1 MMLMTYMS
9 RLGAV
14 AVVTS
19 VLVTVGLNAGQEP
32 AVDVAVDP
40 DDIGGI
46 VEGPSGPEAGVWVI
60 AETDDLP
67 TPFRKIVVTDD
78 GGRFVLPDLPRGTYQ
93 VWVRGYGLVDSSPVE
108 SAPGRTLRLTAVPA
122 PTPQAAAQIY
132 PPSYWHSLLEVP
144 PESDFPG
151 TGRNGNG
158 IPVHMQTQ
166 AAWVTGVQ
174 LGCVNCHQMGDEVT
188 RSVDHLT
195 GFASSIEAWDH
206 RLRVGQRGRL
216 MSAFLDPLGRDRAL
230 QAYADWTD
238 RIAAGEVPPEPPRP
252 SGIERNLVLSIWD
265 WGAQTSYIH
274 DLISTDKR
282 NPALN
287 PGGLLYGVDYGRDYL
302 TVLDPLEGRATEI
315 KVPVREDPGPRT
327 NFSLSVEI
335 PSPFFG
341 DEIVWDAPAH
351 PHNPMMD
358 AKGRVWITMQIRNR
372 TNQPDFC
379 KEGHPSAQFYPLETG
394 GGHQLSVFD
403 PATQEFTFIDTCF
416 GTHHLQFDEDED
428 DTLYLSGV
436 GNTVGWVNTRVFD
449 ETGDAALAQGW
460 CPLIV
465 DTNGDGKAGPWVTEP
480 PPGATQGTHS
490 FKSPDEWVVPDGMDV
505 RLRSGG
511 YGIVVSPV
519 DHSVWIANP
528 GPYPG
533 RIARLDPSTCLT
545 EVYEPP
551 IDNPR
556 APDKHGA
563 TPRGVDVDRNG
574 LIWTALAGTGH
585 TASFDRGKCQVL
597 DGPTATGQHC
607 PDGWTLYESPGPK
620 FKGVT
625 APGSA
630 EYHYYN
636 WVDQF
641 DTLGLGKDIPI
652 TNGSNSD
659 SLACGLT
666 RVWGDDRVAGPLP
679 SRVLH
684 AGVGRA
690 NRRPGCGLEGSRT
703 LGEQRDE
710 CRLARRGREGPDEH
724 GCAFSAQ
731 ARPPGEVA
739 PFRGRGGGDRCG
751 GSDGET

>member
-1 MMLMTYMS
+1 MTRS
-9 RLGAV
+9 WKWRLGTV
-14 AVVTS
+14 AAS
-19 VLVTVGLNAGQEP
+19 VLITAGLNAGQQP
-32 AVDVAVDP
+32 SVDVAIDP
-40 DDIGGI
+40 DDIGGV

-60 AETDDLP
+60 AETADLP

-93 VWVRGYGLVDSSPVE
+93 VWVRGYGLVDSPPVE

-122 PTPQAAAQIY
+122 PNPQAAAEIY

-144 PESDFPG
+144 PKSEFPG
-151 TGRNGNG
+151 TGADGNG
-158 IPVHMQTQ
+158 IPRHITTQ
-166 AAWVTGVQ
+166 AAWKTGVQ
-174 LGCVNCHQMGDEVT
+174 LGCINCHQMGDVVT
-188 RSVDHLT
+188 RTLTHLT
-195 GFASSIEAWDH
+195 GHASSYDAWDH
-206 RLRVGQRGRL
+206 RLKVGQRGPL
-216 MSAFLDPLGRDRAL
+216 MNSMFNVLGREIGL
-230 QAYADWTD
+230 EAYSDWTD

-252 SGIERNLVLSIWD
+252 SGIERNLVLSMWD
-265 WGAQTSYIH
+265 WGASTSYIH
-274 DLISTDKR
+274 DMISTDKR
-282 NPALN
+282 NPTLN
-287 PGGLLYGVDYGRDYL
+287 SGGLIYGVDFGRDYL

-315 KVPVREDPGPRT
+315 KVPVRENPNGRSYFP
-327 NFSLSVEI
+327 LSQVES
-335 PSPFFG
+335 SPFWG
-341 DEIVWDAPAH
+341 DEIVWEAPAH

-358 AKGRVWITMQIRNR
+358 AKGRIWITAQIREPD
-372 TNQPDFC
+372 NQPSFC
-379 KEGHPSAQFYPLETG
+379 GEGSTHPSAQFYPIETG
-394 GGHQLSVFD
+394 RGYQAAVFD

-416 GTHHLQFDEDED
+416 GTHHLQFDEDDD
-428 DTLYLSGV
+428 DTLYFSGI
-436 GNTVGWVNTRVFD
+436 GDTVGWVNTRVFD

-480 PPGATQGTHS
+480 TPRVNHGTHS
-490 FKSPDEWVVPDGMDV
+490 YNGDAELVVPDGMDV

-511 YGIVVSPV
+511 YGIIVSPV

-533 RIARLDPSTCLT
+533 RIARLDPSTCLA

-597 DGPTATGQHC
+597 NGPTAMGQHC
-607 PDGWTLYESPGPK
+607 PDGWTLYESPGPD

-625 APGSA
+625 DPGSA

-659 SLACGLT
+659 SLLVVLPESGETIVLRVPYPVGFFTRGLDG
-666 RVWGDDRVAGPLP
+666 RIDDPDAGWK
-679 SRVLH
+679 
-684 AGVGRA
+684 
-690 NRRPGCGLEGSRT
+690 
-703 LGEQRDE
+703 
-710 CRLARRGREGPDEH
+710 
-724 GCAFSAQ
+724 
-731 ARPPGEVA
+731 
-739 PFRGRGGGDRCG
+739 GRGLWANNATNVAWHIEGGKGQMSTVVHFQLRPDPLAK
-751 GSDGET
+751 